1 MSEKITFSDPT
12 AHMDRFVHRG
22 GARAL
27 ETALSVQMMSN
38 GSPKRAKQ
46 ILLILRGQV
55 ENLEKSHKLVRSN
68 KMFQQIEAISRM
80 RDERWKVFSDMYRDA
95 SAVAHRD
102 CACFA
107 AITGNESEA
116 RRCAAEIDEITDRMN
131 ELLDNTRHLRNA
143 FFPYL
148 LSSANQTA
156 NTSPDGADF
165 ARQEIE
171 LFYMTSIE
179 YMANATAMRA
189 HTKDVLKKNTDTDSR
204 YRPLPD

>member
-1 MSEKITFSDPT
+1 M
-12 AHMDRFVHRG
+12 HRG

-27 ETALSVQMMSN
+27 ETAMSVPMLSH

-80 RDERWKVFSDMYRDA
+80 RDERWKVFSDIYRDA
-95 SAVAHRD
+95 GAVAHRD

-148 LSSANQTA
+148 LSSANHTA
-156 NTSPDGADF
+156 NASADGADL

-171 LFYMTSIE
+171 LSYITSIE
-179 YMANATAMRA
+179 YMADATALR
-189 HTKDVLKKNTDTDSR
+189 TRVQDTLQKNSDTDSR